1 MAKDRDRRDP
11 PGRRSPAKDPVE
23 RMAEDD
29 VDKMKKLLQRT
40 KAEVAR
46 SNKLADRIE
55 RRTSFDRDPDK
66 KK

>member
-1 MAKDRDRRDP
+1 
-11 PGRRSPAKDPVE
+11 
-23 RMAEDD
+23 MAEDD